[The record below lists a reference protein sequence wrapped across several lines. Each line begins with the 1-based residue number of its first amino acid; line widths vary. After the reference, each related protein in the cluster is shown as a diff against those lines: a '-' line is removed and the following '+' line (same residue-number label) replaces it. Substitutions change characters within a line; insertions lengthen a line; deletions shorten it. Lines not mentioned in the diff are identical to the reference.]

1 MGDELQPVAA
11 AQSDS
16 VLRRFF
22 GPDGRLTTMPAKQ
35 SRKLAVFD
43 LIAQRFVPGVRYTEL
58 EVNRELMRLYDDYVG
73 LRRGLVDFGM
83 LDRAD
88 GWYWRSGGSVDI
100 GSSGDIGTRVAD
112 RRDRAAAGDGA
123 DQSRATSP
131 IGPTVSAD
139 PL

>member
-1 MGDELQPVAA
+1 MTDELQRAAA

-58 EVNRELMRLYDDYVG
+58 EINRELMKLYDDYVSQ
-73 LRRGLVDFGM
+73 RRGLGFDAVAEFAEFTVG
-83 LDRAD
+83 ATPVP
-88 GWYWRSGGSVDI
+88 GSAN
-100 GSSGDIGTRVAD
+100 GRPGT
-112 RRDRAAAGDGA
+112 G
-123 DQSRATSP
+123 
-131 IGPTVSAD
+131 
-139 PL
+139 